1 MGKTA
6 LEILKIREHRQNA
19 EKKTQWMTVI
29 PKKLPAVGIEPTLLA
44 ERDFESRASANS
56 ATPATEDDTNRMR
69 TSGNHE
75 IHTSA

>member
-1 MGKTA
+1 MDGC
-6 LEILKIREHRQNA
+6 H
-19 EKKTQWMTVI
+19 

-56 ATPATEDDTNRMR
+56 ATPATGDDTNGMR